1 MIRSPNSFRNDSR
14 QGVFHGYTIDI
25 LICIRS
31 QLSPDPNC
39 PTQVFVLFVLAN
51 PLITGRSSLD
61 HKLRSLQKCEGFT
74 ASVFDGVCCHF
85 IYRDVLELKETVKII
100 DGESEA
106 YISEIETIGQAY
118 EDIQTQNQQLL
129 QQVAERDD
137 YNMKAKPFSRRL
149 ICSVAAVHLPKQ
161 VEESKM
167 DMPKEIFLK
176 EYKISPIQSLIG
188 LTGRRWVMGVISQ
201 EDGHFYLHY

>member
-1 MIRSPNSFRNDSR
+1 M
-14 QGVFHGYTIDI
+14 
-25 LICIRS
+25 
-31 QLSPDPNC
+31 LSPDPNC

-74 ASVFDGVCCHF
+74 AS
-85 IYRDVLELKETVKII
+85 ELKETVKIK

-118 EDIQTQNQQLL
+118 EDIQTQNQHLL

-137 YNMKAKPFSRRL
+137 YNIKAKQFSRRL

-176 EYKISPIQSLIG
+176 DYKIKQL
-188 LTGRRWVMGVISQ
+188 LRDMT
-201 EDGHFYLHY
+201 